1 MLNEP
6 QAEETRKKLYQGP
19 SSNCIKSV
27 IKKKKYL
34 KQRGLFY
41 RHIIYRETRMR
52 MTGVFSCKT
61 MQGRPYS
68 TDRKNSQP
76 RILYPA
82 KVPFKTENEIN
93 TFSDI

>member
-1 MLNEP
+1 
-6 QAEETRKKLYQGP
+6 
-19 SSNCIKSV
+19 
-27 IKKKKYL
+27 
-34 KQRGLFY
+34 
-41 RHIIYRETRMR
+41 MR